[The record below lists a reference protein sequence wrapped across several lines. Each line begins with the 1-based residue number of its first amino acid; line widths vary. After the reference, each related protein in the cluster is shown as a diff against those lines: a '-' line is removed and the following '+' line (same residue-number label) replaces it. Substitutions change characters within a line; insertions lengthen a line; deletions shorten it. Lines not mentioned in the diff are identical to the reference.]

1 MTDTNLTK
9 SQRAVWFR
17 LYTAS
22 LTGVLAAADNIP
34 ETEILARC
42 ARLADAALDEMMKR
56 STGTNLGA
64 FLGP

>member
-1 MTDTNLTK
+1 MTDTNVTK
-9 SQRAVWFR
+9 SQRAGWFR
-17 LYTAS
+17 LYTAA

-34 ETEILARC
+34 EREIPARC

-56 STGTNLGA
+56 SNGTNLGA